1 VGFYLEVIMS
11 EKNADGLVP
20 GQSVDFATLMRI
32 KRQKKAIENEQPKA
46 KPRTRKAKASPSD

>member
-1 VGFYLEVIMS
+1 MS